1 MSTSSY
7 LPLHHPSRIVWGMPR
22 NAAATRERILTAA
35 ITEFTD
41 FGLAGARIDRIA
53 ETAEANKRSIY
64 VYFES
69 KEGLFNAAI
78 HRVIT
83 ELTAAVPVTEH
94 DLPGYAGRMF
104 DYLLDHPQA
113 VRMSLWRLLERPSA
127 GPDTTA
133 EYAEKVERMA
143 ARDRDAVAPDQIRP
157 SDLIVLVLGL
167 ASSWLTSPQELL
179 AADGSDPRSPAR
191 LLAHR
196 AAVVEAARRVCEPPR
211 VSLPTAARAEAG
223 LD

>member
-1 MSTSSY
+1 
-7 LPLHHPSRIVWGMPR
+7 MPR

-35 ITEFTD
+35 IAEFTD
-41 FGLAGARIDRIA
+41 YGLAGARIDRIA
-53 ETAEANKRSIY
+53 EAATANKRSIY

-83 ELTAAVPVTEH
+83 QLTAAVPLTEN

-133 EYAEKVERMA
+133 VYAEKLDRMTT
-143 ARDRDAVAPDQIRP
+143 RDRTAP
-157 SDLIVLVLGL
+157 SDAIKPGDLIILILGL
-167 ASSWLTSPQELL
+167 ASSWLTSPQDLL
-179 AADGSDPRSPAR
+179 VADGSDSRSPAR
-191 LLAHR
+191 VRAHR

-211 VSLPTAARAEAG
+211 VSNRTAARSTAR